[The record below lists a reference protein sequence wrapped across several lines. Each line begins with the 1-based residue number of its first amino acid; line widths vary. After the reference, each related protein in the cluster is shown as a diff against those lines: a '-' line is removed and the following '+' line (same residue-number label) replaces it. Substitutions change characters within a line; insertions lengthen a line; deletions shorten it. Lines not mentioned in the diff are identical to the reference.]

1 MGEHYVGSQAKG
13 FNQPYGY
20 PMNCN
25 MSRVFMEM
33 TEEDRKCLEERKYW
47 CFMLS
52 SIVTFCVSMLLV
64 VTWRIVTHL
73 FCQRR
78 ERDDDN
84 VAVPTIQLNSKHSAI
99 KTEFDSMALK
109 QEEKHLGWMTEAKDW
124 AGELISGQSLT
135 GRFLV
140 VLVFVLSLGSL
151 GIYFYDASLSLESLA
166 AAIKN

>member
-13 FNQPYGY
+13 YNQPYGY

-78 ERDDDN
+78 REDEVEVTETVPIHLN
-84 VAVPTIQLNSKHSAI
+84 GKHGAAAAV
-99 KTEFDSMALK
+99 KTEFESLALK

-151 GIYFYDASLSLESLA
+151 GIYFYDAS
-166 AAIKN
+166 